1 MSRPAR
7 LAASLASALTLLVA
21 GLSGCGTAPTPTVPA
36 ATPAP
41 STTTRTA
48 DPTSAKSAV
57 RATATD
63 VCTGVSGCRRVATID
78 VDGDARADQV
88 GVLGD
93 GPASGGSIT
102 VRVRTA
108 TGHTA
113 QSTGRNVYWY
123 TSPFF
128 GAAPLDGRAGAE
140 ILVGDTAGA
149 HTQQFRVLTYR
160 KGKLVTL
167 APPPYVRRSA
177 APDRSTAR
185 WLVDG
190 SYSFSYGIY
199 RSVSA
204 SGVTLTLKS
213 AVRNSSGRGHIGHA
227 TSYRWRDGGWVE
239 VSAKTVR
246 YPTDASVAGLGGWH
260 VRGLPL
266 FSL

>member
-1 MSRPAR
+1 MS
-7 LAASLASALTLLVA
+7 T
-21 GLSGCGTAPTPTVPA
+21 GTARA
-36 ATPAP
+36 
-41 STTTRTA
+41 ST
-48 DPTSAKSAV
+48 S
-57 RATATD
+57 D

-78 VDGDARADQV
+78 VDGDARPDQV
-88 GVLGD
+88 GVLSTK
-93 GPASGGSIT
+93 PERGGSIT

-113 QSTGRNVYWY
+113 QSTGRNVFWY

-128 GAAPLDGRAGAE
+128 GAVPLDGRPGAE

-167 APPPYVRRSA
+167 TAPPYVWRSA

-190 SYSFSYGIY
+190 SYSFSYGVY
-199 RSVSA
+199 RTVSA
-204 SGVTLTLKS
+204 QGITLTLKS
-213 AVRNSSGRGHIGHA
+213 AVRSSSGRGHAGH
-227 TSYRWRDGGWVE
+227 TTTYRWRDGGWVK
-239 VSAKTVR
+239 VSASQVR
-246 YPTDASVAGLGGWH
+246 YATDASVAGLGGWH
-260 VRGLPL
+260 VRGLAL